1 MTKKQT
7 FIVLKLGIGIIVVL
21 IVMIGP
27 AVLQAATAQAQETA
41 SPTRIDNPLGTTSPY
56 QVIGNAIRFILGFVG
71 ILALINFIISG
82 LQFLLSGGN
91 AEKTKTAKQRMLW
104 TVIGMAVLLASG
116 IMVNFVLDILGQV
129 TASGS

>member
-1 MTKKQT
+1 
-7 FIVLKLGIGIIVVL
+7 
-21 IVMIGP
+21 
-27 AVLQAATAQAQETA
+27 
-41 SPTRIDNPLGTTSPY
+41 
-56 QVIGNAIRFILGFVG
+56 LGFVG

>member
-104 TVIGMAVLLASG
+104 TVIGMAVLL
-116 IMVNFVLDILGQV
+116 
-129 TASGS
+129 

>member
-1 MTKKQT
+1 
-7 FIVLKLGIGIIVVL
+7 
-21 IVMIGP
+21 MIGP

>member
-1 MTKKQT
+1 
-7 FIVLKLGIGIIVVL
+7 
-21 IVMIGP
+21 
-27 AVLQAATAQAQETA
+27 
-41 SPTRIDNPLGTTSPY
+41 
-56 QVIGNAIRFILGFVG
+56 
-71 ILALINFIISG
+71 ISG

>member
-7 FIVLKLGIGIIVVL
+7 FTVLKLGLGIVVVLVVL
-21 IVMIGP
+21 IAP
-27 AVLQAATAQAQETA
+27 PLLQAAQ
-41 SPTRIDNPLGTTSPY
+41 IDNPLGSNSTPY
-56 QVIGNAIRFILGFVG
+56 TVIGRAIRFVLGFVG
-71 ILALINFIISG
+71 ILALINFIIAG

-91 AEKTKTAKQRMLW
+91 SEKTQKAKQNMLW

-129 TASGS
+129 TTSGP